1 MLEQFTISVF
11 IPPAIAFLLV
21 VLLIMPLRKAARIS
35 GIVDKPDARKQHG
48 KEIPPVGGLIIFS
61 IFMILGVVFGSVD
74 LNKYWALYL
83 GLIIL
88 LSTGALDDQFHVP
101 AKIKMVFHVIAAL
114 VIALGGNVQAAYLGD
129 LFGFG
134 IVWTGFMSYP
144 FTIIAIVLLINAMN
158 LMDGMDGLVGG
169 VSAVIFAW
177 FMIAA
182 IAMGW
187 YNYAQ
192 VLALLIACI
201 CGFLVFNMRNPWR
214 RKASLFLGDAGSM
227 SIGLTIAWFAVL
239 LARGPHT
246 PIEPIAVAWIIG
258 FPIFDTCAQFY
269 RRVREGK
276 HPFSPDRGHF
286 HHHFIDAGIP
296 VRYASIL
303 IIMIVAIMGG
313 IGVGAIEMGIPPY
326 ILTGGWIA
334 LLFAHIYLSSR
345 PERYVSI
352 ISKVFSRFIV
362 SDRENALFQEKSNS
376 CCVDKGL

>member
-35 GIVDKPDARKQHG
+35 GMVDKPGGRKQH
-48 KEIPPVGGLIIFS
+48 ENEVPPVGGLIIFS
-61 IFMILGVVFGSVD
+61 IFMILGIVFDSIN
-74 LNKYWALYL
+74 LNKYWALYA

-88 LSTGALDDQFHVP
+88 LASGAFDDKFHIS
-101 AKIKMVFHVIAAL
+101 AKIKMLIQILAAAVIAF
-114 VIALGGNVQAAYLGD
+114 GGNVQAAYLGD

-134 IVWTGFMSYP
+134 VVWTGFMSYP

-169 VSAVIFAW
+169 VSAVIFTW
-177 FMIAA
+177 FMVAA
-182 IAMGW
+182 ISMGW
-187 YNYAQ
+187 FDYAQ

-239 LARGPHT
+239 LARGPHA

-303 IIMIVAIMGG
+303 IVAIVAVMGG
-313 IGVGAIEMGIPPY
+313 IGMGGIALGVPPY
-326 ILTGGWIA
+326 ILTFGWVG
-334 LLFAHIYLSSR
+334 LLLAHMILSR
-345 PERYVSI
+345 KPERYVRI
-352 ISKVFSRFIV
+352 IRRVFSRFIV
-362 SDRENALFQEKSNS
+362 SNNNAPLQGKTIGG
-376 CCVDKGL
+376 CVDKG

>member
-21 VLLIMPLRKAARIS
+21 VLLIMPLRKAARIT
-35 GIVDKPDARKQHG
+35 GMVDKPGGRKQH
-48 KEIPPVGGLIIFS
+48 ENEVPPVGGLIIFS
-61 IFMILGVVFGSVD
+61 IFMILGVIFDIVNF
-74 LNKYWALYL
+74 NKYWALYA

-88 LSTGALDDQFHVP
+88 LTSGALDDKFHIA
-101 AKIKMVFHVIAAL
+101 AKIKMVFHIVAAMVIAF
-114 VIALGGNVQAAYLGD
+114 GGNVQAAYLGD

-134 IVWTGFMSYP
+134 VVWTGFMSYP
-144 FTIIAIVLLINAMN
+144 LTIIAIVLLINAMN

-169 VSAVIFAW
+169 VSAVIFTW
-177 FMIAA
+177 FMVAA
-182 IAMGW
+182 ISMGW
-187 YNYAQ
+187 FDYAQ

-239 LARGPHT
+239 LARGPHA

-303 IIMIVAIMGG
+303 IIAIVAVMGG
-313 IGVGAIEMGIPPY
+313 IGMGGIALGVPPY
-326 ILTGGWIA
+326 VLTLGWVGLLLTHMIL
-334 LLFAHIYLSSR
+334 SR
-345 PERYVSI
+345 KPERYVWI
-352 ISKVFSRFIV
+352 IRKVFSRFIA
-362 SDRENALFQEKSNS
+362 SARNDTPLQGKPIGG
-376 CCVDKGL
+376 CVDKG